1 MLTILKE
8 EIPLSSLQGTK
19 ELFSGRKINLSV
31 LSADDRRVRTVFSWT
46 WDLTPQPTCKTKP
59 YPKEC
64 VCVSLLLSSFSSPL
78 VLFLFHRHLHSNFL

>member
-31 LSADDRRVRTVFSWT
+31 LSADDRRVRTVHLL
-46 WDLTPQPTCKTKP
+46 DLGLDTTA
-59 YPKEC
+59 
-64 VCVSLLLSSFSSPL
+64 
-78 VLFLFHRHLHSNFL
+78 HL